1 CEIGSGTRGD
11 IEDAAEAIA
20 IFRRESAGHQVH
32 GFENLRANSSGKL
45 RLRVVEKRDAVDEL
59 VQREFRATHS
69 QKIVVAVACAGHQ
82 VVDQVVGALHQG
94 IRQALEILPRK
105 SVRAAGF
112 LRINSQIAGR
122 NFHGLANGFLFL
134 QLNIQRNGL
143 AGPQHKV
150 ISGDVVAG
158 GLDAETVGSGL
169 DGRDSKLSIRVRD
182 GGQDGRGVGVSQ
194 GDGGVRDS
202 AAGIVMNGALN
213 NRLGKRRATR
223 KQEEKGN
230 TQEEQTNSK
239 KLKPLIPSRQEPE
252 NT

>member
-1 CEIGSGTRGD
+1 MSRKIGSGACGD
-11 IEDAAEAIA
+11 IEDAAKAVA
-20 IFRRESAGHQVH
+20 IFGCEPAGHQVH
-32 GFENLRANSSGKL
+32 RLEDLRADPGGKL

-69 QKIVVAVACAGHQ
+69 QKIVVAVARAGHQ

-112 LRINSQIAGR
+112 LRVDSQIAGR

-134 QLNIQRNGL
+134 QVNTKRNGL

-150 ISGDVVAG
+150 ISRDVIAG
-158 GLDAETVGSGL
+158 SLHAETVGSGL
-169 DGRDSKLSIRVRD
+169 DGRNSKLPIHVRD

-194 GDGGVRDS
+194 GDAGVRDS
-202 AAGIVMNGALN
+202 AAGLVVNRTLH

-223 KQEEKGN
+223 RQKEKGN
-230 TQEEQTNSK
+230 TPVGTTH
-239 KLKPLIPSRQEPE
+239 SRQPQR
-252 NT
+252 